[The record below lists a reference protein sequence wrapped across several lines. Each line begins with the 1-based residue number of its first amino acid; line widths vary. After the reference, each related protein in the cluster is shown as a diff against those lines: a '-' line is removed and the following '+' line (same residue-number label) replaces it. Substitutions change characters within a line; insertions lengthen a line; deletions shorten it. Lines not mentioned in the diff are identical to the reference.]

1 VAWSVSAAPESVYTT
16 VLDLPPQ
23 CVGNGFG
30 WPTLNAETMVANA
43 VDQLGDGG
51 RTPVRQVE
59 GEHVTQLD
67 TSKVRQIHC
76 RNVARWCDIDR
87 DCR

>member
-1 VAWSVSAAPESVYTT
+1 
-16 VLDLPPQ
+16 
-23 CVGNGFG
+23 
-30 WPTLNAETMVANA
+30 MVANA